1 MFVLF
6 LRPPTV
12 HVLVPNQVQPDLAE
26 EDLVNETFVNE
37 SAAMSND
44 PLHDMEDL
52 GQVLL
57 DARQELVTQDGVPS
71 REMITPR
78 QRKALTVCMKIPLLY
93 YLLQIIM
100 CHDTTSDII

>member
-1 MFVLF
+1 M
-6 LRPPTV
+6 RPPTV

-37 SAAMSND
+37 STLSTDSLN
-44 PLHDMEDL
+44 DMEDL

-57 DARQELVTQDGVPS
+57 EARQELVAQDGVSS

-100 CHDTTSDII
+100 CHETTSDII